1 MLRPLALNFLIDQY
15 KIWQDS
21 RVQTKEVLSHK
32 YVKRLFIARFI
43 SNFGNGM
50 GPIAL
55 AFGILGLPNGSANM
69 LGLVL
74 GATTVLFLLMAPFG
88 GVIADKYGRARM
100 VGVTDM
106 ACGLVL
112 FIQVAYFATGDVP
125 LAVLLITNGFFGL
138 MWGIFWPAFSGLMPA
153 VLPEA
158 GLQKGNALNA
168 FMTNAGVISGAAV
181 AGLLIEV
188 FGVAFT
194 LAIDAASFFISGLMI
209 FTFRHL
215 TPRAKHTENTMLDD
229 LLHGWKVFLSFRWI
243 VIIVGA
249 FSFIVMCWAAAEN
262 VLGPLIAL
270 EHFNGPKSWSFV
282 ISAESAGLIVGSL
295 IAIKIKPKYPMR
307 FLMLSSFTITFYIWS
322 LAKPQSLLMIAFGAF
337 LFGITL
343 DLWGTLWSTALQ
355 RKVPRDSL
363 SRVSSFDAM
372 GSMMFRPVG
381 LAIAAPLSTLFGIE
395 NFLQILA
402 AITVVAII
410 VPLLDPQVRNM
421 SYEDM
426 SVNRNL

>member
-1 MLRPLALNFLIDQY
+1 M
-15 KIWQDS
+15 
-21 RVQTKEVLSHK
+21 QTREVLAHK
-32 YVKRLFIARFI
+32 YVKRLFIARFV

-55 AFGILGLPNGSANM
+55 AFGILALPNGSANM

-74 GATTVLFLLMAPFG
+74 GTTTVIFLLMAPFG

-100 VGVTDM
+100 VGLTDM
-106 ACGLVL
+106 AAGLVL

-125 LAVLLITNGFFGL
+125 LWVLLVTNGFFGL
-138 MWGIFWPAFSGLMPA
+138 MWGIFWPAFTGVIPA

-168 FMTNAGVISGAAV
+168 FVTNAGVILGAAA
-181 AGLLIEV
+181 AGILIDV

-194 LAIDAASFFISGLMI
+194 LAIDAASFFFSGLMI

-215 TPRAKHTENTMLDD
+215 TPRAEHSENTMLDD
-229 LLHGWKVFLSFRWI
+229 LLHGWRVFLSFRWI
-243 VIIVGA
+243 VIIVAA

-295 IAIKIKPKYPMR
+295 IAIKVKPKFPMR

-322 LAKPQSLLMIAFGAF
+322 LAKPQSLLLIAFGAF

-343 DLWGTLWSTALQ
+343 DLWGTLWNTALQ
-355 RKVPRDSL
+355 RKVPRESL
-363 SRVSSFDAM
+363 SRVASFDAM
-372 GSMMFRPVG
+372 GSMMFRPIG
-381 LAIAAPLSTLFGIE
+381 LAIAAPLSTLVGIE
-395 NFLQILA
+395 NFLQIMA
-402 AITVVAII
+402 AITVVAI
-410 VPLLDPQVRNM
+410 VLPLFDPQVRNM
-421 SYEDM
+421 TYEDLP
-426 SVNRNL
+426 R

>member
-1 MLRPLALNFLIDQY
+1 
-15 KIWQDS
+15 
-21 RVQTKEVLSHK
+21 
-32 YVKRLFIARFI
+32 
-43 SNFGNGM
+43 M

-55 AFGILGLPNGSANM
+55 AFGILALPNGSAN
-69 LGLVL
+69 VL
-74 GATTVLFLLMAPFG
+74 GFVLGVTTVVFLIMTPFG

-100 VGVTDM
+100 VGLTDM
-106 ACGLVL
+106 AAGLVL
-112 FIQVAYFATGDVP
+112 LVQVAYFSIGDVP
-125 LAVLLITNGFFGL
+125 IAVLLIVNGFFGL
-138 MWGIFWPAFSGLMPA
+138 MWGIFWPAFSGLVPA

-168 FMTNAGVISGAAV
+168 FMTNAGVILGAAA
-181 AGLLIEV
+181 AGILIDI

-194 LAIDAASFFISGLMI
+194 LAVDAISFIVSGFMI

-215 TPRAKHTENTMLDD
+215 TPRAKTSENTMLDD
-229 LLHGWKVFLSFRWI
+229 LIHGWRVFLSFRWI
-243 VIIVGA
+243 VIIVA
-249 FSFIVMCWAAAEN
+249 SFSFIVMCWAAAEN

-270 EHFNGPKSWSFV
+270 EHFNGAKSWSFV
-282 ISAESAGLIVGSL
+282 ITAESAGLIVGSI
-295 IAIKIKPKYPMR
+295 IAIKVKPKYPMR
-307 FLMLSSFTITFYIWS
+307 FLMLSSFSITFYIWS
-322 LAKPQSLLMIAFGAF
+322 MAKPQSLLMIAFGAF

-343 DLWGTLWSTALQ
+343 DLWGTLWYTALQ

-363 SRVSSFDAM
+363 SRVSAFDGM

-381 LAIAAPLSTLFGIE
+381 LAIAAPLSTLVGIE

-402 AITVVAII
+402 AITVVAIV

-426 SVNRNL
+426 SAKDLM

>member
-1 MLRPLALNFLIDQY
+1 M
-15 KIWQDS
+15 
-21 RVQTKEVLSHK
+21 QTREVLAHK
-32 YVKRLFIARFI
+32 YVKRLFIARFV

-55 AFGILGLPNGSANM
+55 AFGILALPNGSANM

-74 GATTVLFLLMAPFG
+74 GTTTVIFLLMAPFG

-100 VGVTDM
+100 VGLTDM
-106 ACGLVL
+106 AAGLVL
-112 FIQVAYFATGDVP
+112 FIQVAYFASGDVP
-125 LAVLLITNGFFGL
+125 LWVLLLTNGFFGL
-138 MWGIFWPAFSGLMPA
+138 MWGIFWPAFTGVIPA

-168 FMTNAGVISGAAV
+168 FVTNAGVILGAAV
-181 AGLLIEV
+181 AGILIEL

-215 TPRAKHTENTMLDD
+215 TPRAEHSENTMLDD
-229 LLHGWKVFLSFRWI
+229 LLHGWRVFLSFRWI
-243 VIIVGA
+243 VIIVAA

-295 IAIKIKPKYPMR
+295 IAIKVKPKFPMR

-322 LAKPQSLLMIAFGAF
+322 LAKPQSLLLIAFGAF

-343 DLWGTLWSTALQ
+343 DLWGTLWNTALQ
-355 RKVPRDSL
+355 RKVPRESL
-363 SRVSSFDAM
+363 SRVASFDAM
-372 GSMMFRPVG
+372 GSMMFRPIG
-381 LAIAAPLSTLFGIE
+381 LAIAAPLSTLVGIE
-395 NFLQILA
+395 NFLQIMA
-402 AITVVAII
+402 AITVVAI
-410 VPLLDPQVRNM
+410 VLPLFDPQVRNM
-421 SYEDM
+421 SYEDL
-426 SVNRNL
+426 SKYKSLYSSTGSS

>member
-1 MLRPLALNFLIDQY
+1 MDTR
-15 KIWQDS
+15 
-21 RVQTKEVLSHK
+21 EVLK
-32 YVKRLFIARFI
+32 KPFVKRLFLARFI

-55 AFGILGLPNGSANM
+55 AFGILALPNGSANM

-74 GATTVLFLLMAPFG
+74 GTTTVIFLLMAPFG

-100 VGVTDM
+100 VGLTDM
-106 ACGLVL
+106 AAGLVL

-125 LAVLLITNGFFGL
+125 LWVLLVTNGFFGL
-138 MWGIFWPAFSGLMPA
+138 MWGVFWPAFTGLIPA

-168 FMTNAGVISGAAV
+168 FVTNAGVILGAAV
-181 AGLLIEV
+181 AGILIDI

-194 LAIDAASFFISGLMI
+194 LAIDAASFFISGVMI

-215 TPRAKHTENTMLDD
+215 IPRAEHTENTMLDD
-229 LLHGWKVFLSFRWI
+229 LLHGWRVFLSFRWI
-243 VIIVGA
+243 VIIVAA

-295 IAIKIKPKYPMR
+295 IAIKVKPKFPMR

-322 LAKPQSLLMIAFGAF
+322 LAKPQSLLLIAFGAF

-343 DLWGTLWSTALQ
+343 DLWGTLWNTALQ
-355 RKVPRDSL
+355 RKVPRESL
-363 SRVSSFDAM
+363 SRVAAFDAM
-372 GSMMFRPVG
+372 GSMMFRPIG
-381 LAIAAPLSTLFGIE
+381 LAIAAPLSTLVGIE
-395 NFLQILA
+395 NFLQIMA
-402 AITVVAII
+402 AITVVAI
-410 VPLLDPQVRNM
+410 VLPLLDPQVRNM

-426 SVNRNL
+426 AKK

>member
-1 MLRPLALNFLIDQY
+1 M
-15 KIWQDS
+15 
-21 RVQTKEVLSHK
+21 
-32 YVKRLFIARFI
+32 KRLFIARFI

-55 AFGILGLPNGSANM
+55 AFGILALPNGSANM

-74 GATTVLFLLMAPFG
+74 GTTTVVFLIMAPFG

-100 VGVTDM
+100 VGLTDM
-106 ACGLVL
+106 AAGLVL
-112 FIQVAYFATGDVP
+112 LIQVAYFATGDVP

-168 FMTNAGVISGAAV
+168 FMTNAGVILGAAA
-181 AGLLIEV
+181 AGLLIDV

-215 TPRAKHTENTMLDD
+215 TPRAEHTENTMLDD
-229 LLHGWKVFLSFRWI
+229 LLHGWRVFLSFRWI

-282 ISAESAGLIVGSL
+282 ITAESAGLIVGSI
-295 IAIKIKPKYPMR
+295 IAIKVKPKYPLR

-372 GSMMFRPVG
+372 GSMMFRPIG
-381 LAIAAPLSTLFGIE
+381 LAIAAPLSTLLGIE

-426 SVNRNL
+426 SVKRNL

>member
-1 MLRPLALNFLIDQY
+1 M
-15 KIWQDS
+15 
-21 RVQTKEVLSHK
+21 QTKEVLSHK

-55 AFGILGLPNGSANM
+55 AFGILALPNGSANM

-74 GATTVLFLLMAPFG
+74 GTTTVLFLIMLPFG

-106 ACGLVL
+106 AAGLVL

-215 TPRAKHTENTMLDD
+215 TPRAEQTENTMLDD

-426 SVNRNL
+426 SVNRNM

>member
-1 MLRPLALNFLIDQY
+1 M
-15 KIWQDS
+15 
-21 RVQTKEVLSHK
+21 QTREVLAHK
-32 YVKRLFIARFI
+32 YVKRLFIARFV

-55 AFGILGLPNGSANM
+55 AFGILALPNGSANM

-74 GATTVLFLLMAPFG
+74 GTTTVIFLLMAPFG

-100 VGVTDM
+100 VGLTDM
-106 ACGLVL
+106 AAGLVL

-125 LAVLLITNGFFGL
+125 LWVLLVTNGFFGL
-138 MWGIFWPAFSGLMPA
+138 MWGIFWPAFTGVIPA

-168 FMTNAGVISGAAV
+168 FVTNAGVILGAAA
-181 AGLLIEV
+181 AGILIDV

-194 LAIDAASFFISGLMI
+194 LAIDAASFFFSGLMI

-215 TPRAKHTENTMLDD
+215 TPRAEHSENNMLDD
-229 LLHGWKVFLSFRWI
+229 LLHGWRVFLSFRWI
-243 VIIVGA
+243 VIIVAA

-295 IAIKIKPKYPMR
+295 IAIKVKPKFPMR

-322 LAKPQSLLMIAFGAF
+322 LAKPQSLLLIAFGAF

-343 DLWGTLWSTALQ
+343 DLWGTLWNTALQ
-355 RKVPRDSL
+355 RKVPRESL
-363 SRVSSFDAM
+363 SRVASFDAM
-372 GSMMFRPVG
+372 GSMMFRPIG
-381 LAIAAPLSTLFGIE
+381 LAIAAPLSTLVGIE
-395 NFLQILA
+395 NFLQIMA
-402 AITVVAII
+402 AITVVAI
-410 VPLLDPQVRNM
+410 VLPLFDPQVRNM
-421 SYEDM
+421 TYEDLP
-426 SVNRNL
+426 R

>member
-1 MLRPLALNFLIDQY
+1 M
-15 KIWQDS
+15 
-21 RVQTKEVLSHK
+21 QTREVLAHK
-32 YVKRLFIARFI
+32 YVKRLFIARFV

-55 AFGILGLPNGSANM
+55 AFGILALPNGSANM

-74 GATTVLFLLMAPFG
+74 GTTTVIFLLMAPFG

-100 VGVTDM
+100 VGLTDM
-106 ACGLVL
+106 AAGLVL

-125 LAVLLITNGFFGL
+125 LWVLLVTNGFFGL
-138 MWGIFWPAFSGLMPA
+138 MWGIFWPAFTGVIPA

-168 FMTNAGVISGAAV
+168 FVTNAGVILGAAA
-181 AGLLIEV
+181 AGILIDV

-194 LAIDAASFFISGLMI
+194 LAIDAASFFFSGLMI

-215 TPRAKHTENTMLDD
+215 TPRAEHSENTMLDD
-229 LLHGWKVFLSFRWI
+229 LLHGWRVFLSFRWI
-243 VIIVGA
+243 VIIVAA

-295 IAIKIKPKYPMR
+295 IAIKVKPKFPMR

-322 LAKPQSLLMIAFGAF
+322 LAKPQSLLLIAFGAF

-343 DLWGTLWSTALQ
+343 DLWGTLWNTALQ
-355 RKVPRDSL
+355 RKVPRESL
-363 SRVSSFDAM
+363 SRVASFDAM
-372 GSMMFRPVG
+372 GSMMFRPIG
-381 LAIAAPLSTLFGIE
+381 LAIAAPLSTLVGIE
-395 NFLQILA
+395 NFLQVMA
-402 AITVVAII
+402 AITVVAI
-410 VPLLDPQVRNM
+410 VLPLFDPQVRNM
-421 SYEDM
+421 TYEDLP
-426 SVNRNL
+426 R

>member
-1 MLRPLALNFLIDQY
+1 MDIR
-15 KIWQDS
+15 
-21 RVQTKEVLSHK
+21 EVLK
-32 YVKRLFIARFI
+32 KPFVKRLFLARFI

-55 AFGILGLPNGSANM
+55 AFGILALPNGSANM

-74 GATTVLFLLMAPFG
+74 GTTTVIFLLMAPFG

-100 VGVTDM
+100 VGLTDM
-106 ACGLVL
+106 AAGLVL

-125 LAVLLITNGFFGL
+125 LWVLLVTNGFFGL
-138 MWGIFWPAFSGLMPA
+138 MWGVFWPAFTGLIPA

-168 FMTNAGVISGAAV
+168 FVTNAGVILGAAV
-181 AGLLIEV
+181 AGILIDI

-194 LAIDAASFFISGLMI
+194 LAIDAASFFISGVMI

-215 TPRAKHTENTMLDD
+215 TPRAEHTENTMLDD
-229 LLHGWKVFLSFRWI
+229 LLHGWRVFLSFRWI
-243 VIIVGA
+243 VIIVAA

-295 IAIKIKPKYPMR
+295 IAIKVKPKFPMR

-322 LAKPQSLLMIAFGAF
+322 LAKPQSLLLIAFGAF

-343 DLWGTLWSTALQ
+343 DLWGTLWNTALQ
-355 RKVPRDSL
+355 RKVPRESL
-363 SRVSSFDAM
+363 SRVAAFDAM
-372 GSMMFRPVG
+372 GSMMFRPIG
-381 LAIAAPLSTLFGIE
+381 LAIAAPLSTLVGIE
-395 NFLQILA
+395 NFLQIMA
-402 AITVVAII
+402 AITVVAI
-410 VPLLDPQVRNM
+410 VLPLLDPQVRNM

-426 SVNRNL
+426 AKK

>member
-1 MLRPLALNFLIDQY
+1 M
-15 KIWQDS
+15 
-21 RVQTKEVLSHK
+21 QTKEVLSHK

-55 AFGILGLPNGSANM
+55 AFGILALPNGSANM

-74 GATTVLFLLMAPFG
+74 GATTVVFLLMAPFG

-106 ACGLVL
+106 AAGLVL

-215 TPRAKHTENTMLDD
+215 TPRAEQTENTMLDD

-426 SVNRNL
+426 SVKRNL

>member
-1 MLRPLALNFLIDQY
+1 MLTQ
-15 KIWQDS
+15 
-21 RVQTKEVLSHK
+21 EVLAHK

-55 AFGILGLPNGSANM
+55 AFGILALPNGSANM
-69 LGLVL
+69 LGFVL
-74 GATTVLFLLMAPFG
+74 GTTTVVFLLMAPFG

-100 VGVTDM
+100 VGLTDM
-106 ACGLVL
+106 AAGAVL
-112 FIQVAYFATGDVP
+112 FIQVFYFAKGEVP
-125 LAVLLITNGFFGL
+125 LAILLITNGFFGL

-153 VLPEA
+153 VLPEE

-181 AGLLIEV
+181 AGILIDI

-215 TPRAKHTENTMLDD
+215 TPRAQKTENTMLDD
-229 LLHGWKVFLSFRWI
+229 LIHGWKIFLSFRWI

-270 EHFNGPKSWSFV
+270 EHFNGAKSWSFV

-295 IAIKIKPKYPMR
+295 IAIKVKPKYPMR
-307 FLMLSSFTITFYIWS
+307 FLMISSFTITFYIWS
-322 LAKPQSLLMIAFGAF
+322 LAKPQSLLMFAFGAF

-363 SRVSSFDAM
+363 SRVSAFDAM

-381 LAIAAPLSTLFGIE
+381 LAIAAPLSTLVGIE

-402 AITVVAII
+402 AITVVAIV
-410 VPLLDPQVRNM
+410 VPLLHPQVRNM

-426 SVNRNL
+426 SAKDLV

>member
-1 MLRPLALNFLIDQY
+1 ML
-15 KIWQDS
+15 
-21 RVQTKEVLSHK
+21 TKEVLAHK

-55 AFGILGLPNGSANM
+55 AFGILALPNGSANM

-74 GATTVLFLLMAPFG
+74 GVTTVLFLIMLPFG

-100 VGVTDM
+100 VGLTDM
-106 ACGLVL
+106 AAGLVL
-112 FIQVAYFATGDVP
+112 FIQVFYFATGDVP
-125 LAVLLITNGFFGL
+125 IAVLLITNGFFGL

-168 FMTNAGVISGAAV
+168 FMHNAGVILGAAA
-181 AGLLIEV
+181 AGLLIDV

-229 LLHGWKVFLSFRWI
+229 LLHGWRVFLSFRWI

-262 VLGPLIAL
+262 ILGPLIAL

-282 ISAESAGLIVGSL
+282 ITAESAGLIVGSI
-295 IAIKIKPKYPMR
+295 IAIKVKPKYPLR

-372 GSMMFRPVG
+372 GSMMFRPIG
-381 LAIAAPLSTLFGIE
+381 LAIAAPLSTLLGIE

-426 SVNRNL
+426 SVKRNL